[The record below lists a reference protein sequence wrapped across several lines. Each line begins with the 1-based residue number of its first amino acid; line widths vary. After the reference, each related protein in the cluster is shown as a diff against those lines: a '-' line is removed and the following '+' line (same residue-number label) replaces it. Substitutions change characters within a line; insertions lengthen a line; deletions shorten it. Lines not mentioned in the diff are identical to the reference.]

1 MAAVKPA
8 GPDPMIATSTCVLIR
23 LVCSVGVVGVVG
35 VLGIAGSTDTVDAAP
50 LGTLY
55 FSVRILALFA
65 VFAAFAV
72 FAYCFFRIT
81 ERVIG
86 TVKNNDVPCIHGTS
100 LLYTISFRR

>member
-23 LVCSVGVVGVVG
+23 LVCSVGVVGVLG

-72 FAYCFFRIT
+72 FAVFAYCFFRIT

-100 LLYTISFRR
+100 LL